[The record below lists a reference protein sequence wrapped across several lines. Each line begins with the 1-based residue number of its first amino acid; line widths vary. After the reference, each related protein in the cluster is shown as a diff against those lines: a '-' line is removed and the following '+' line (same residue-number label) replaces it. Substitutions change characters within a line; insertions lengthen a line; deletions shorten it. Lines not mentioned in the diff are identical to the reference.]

1 MTEWDQDWQE
11 KISRVVR
18 RVAKDLIANDET
30 EISEVVRRR
39 LFQDL
44 GSEKIRKNVAKAFGD
59 WCFER
64 RAQLPPEWTAVD
76 SAATEAKAREFLQR
90 RFEAC
95 YPFHPATLS
104 VFQRKWQSLPQ
115 YQQTRGTLAMLA
127 QWISLAAQDA
137 FTKARTEPLITIGS
151 APLSEPGFRGVVLG
165 QLGESRLVAAID
177 TDIAG
182 EQAHS
187 RALDADTKG
196 PLRDIHRRVGTAI
209 LFESSGGQTDK
220 VAHLPEL
227 RFALGEPLMDT
238 TSIDSAAFALEDR
251 SYFVRKVGSDG
262 FRIGYQPTM
271 KKVVSDRRASLDE
284 ETEIKPAMR
293 KIVDDEFRRGASIPV
308 VPFPRDGA
316 EIPDTPRL
324 TLVVA
329 DPDEEWSDAGS
340 LRERL
345 AEWTRRR
352 GKSPRLYPGALVWCL
367 KKPGRDL
374 RDRVELG
381 LAWKRVAREVAEGAL
396 GGDFDRGDRADLQS
410 KVKDAEE
417 TAEEEVWGDY
427 RFAVL
432 ADNQETDGL
441 KVIDLGAGHS
451 SSGGT
456 LCGRVIGALKSEA
469 LLNESVGAGYIERN
483 WPEAFKGAGAWPL
496 ASLRQSFLNGS
507 LTRLVDP
514 DAILKS
520 KIVEFVIRGDFGVA
534 SGKKSDGTY
543 ERTWFKEMLAPD
555 EVTFEAGVFLLRKAT
570 AEALRA
576 GQPTTP
582 PRTPE
587 PEPGPVTAPVPEP
600 GPAPGAGRE
609 PAASTRTLRLAGTV
623 PPEVWNRLGTKILP
637 KLRTGSELKIGLEFS
652 VTVSA
657 DSADGLAT
665 EIRQILQELGLAES
679 VKVE

>member
-1 MTEWDQDWQE
+1 
-11 KISRVVR
+11 
-18 RVAKDLIANDET
+18 
-30 EISEVVRRR
+30 
-39 LFQDL
+39 
-44 GSEKIRKNVAKAFGD
+44 
-59 WCFER
+59 
-64 RAQLPPEWTAVD
+64 
-76 SAATEAKAREFLQR
+76 
-90 RFEAC
+90 
-95 YPFHPATLS
+95 
-104 VFQRKWQSLPQ
+104 Q

-151 APLSEPGFRGVVLG
+151 APLAEPGFRGVVLG